1 MRYGNLALIQSAYN
15 SIDWDIFRKSGENLG
30 FSFDKKADF
39 VALNSFVSLLT
50 KNAIQYIKYLDN
62 YILGFKIPQLCKE
75 FDLLKIFDDC
85 VVNVELKTDMI
96 HESNILKQLFENKKY
111 LKVAFNNK
119 EVYSFTFVSKT
130 NQLFQFIDNNLVEVE
145 PNELIEK
152 LKKDEVEKVNLYHKF
167 HPSKFLVS
175 PYNDTEKF
183 IEGFYSLTQSQ
194 KSVQKNILSEL
205 NKNDKNFILVKGRA
219 GTGKSLV
226 ALDLYKQLIDK
237 GESVGF
243 VFGAK
248 LNQGQHI
255 LRNKMNFSIFSP
267 YDFGTRK
274 EFDENTII
282 IVDEGQRLVD
292 RNLNGGGRSNTFSNL
307 KYYNNV
313 VVFYDNHQQI
323 SNFEKKFKTVEKL
336 ENSRT
341 SKIKEITS
349 KIRTNPDL
357 DQFLKSFFDL
367 RVVKEYEKIHEEKYY
382 IPSSMVNIYH
392 IKGIDQA
399 KIYTKY
405 FAFESDY
412 QLINMT
418 TSQHTK
424 EKLDNLKIDGIIPT
438 THDIISQEFDNIV
451 VMIDNNFFY
460 NEKGIL
466 SVKEESYYPTIDML
480 RQNLTRARYKVSIVI
495 VDNPKLY
502 QEIIELRR
510 TSGSI

>member
-15 SIDWDIFRKSGENLG
+15 SIDYDIFIKSGKNLG

-39 VALNSFVSLLT
+39 VALNSFVTLLT
-50 KNAIQYIKYLDN
+50 RNAIEYIKYLDN

-75 FDLLKIFDDC
+75 FDLLKIFDEYI
-85 VVNVELKTDMI
+85 VNIELKTDMI
-96 HESNILKQLFENKKY
+96 RESNILKQLLENKKY
-111 LKVAFNNK
+111 LKVAFNDK

-183 IEGFYSLTQSQ
+183 IKDFYSLTQSQ

-205 NKNDKNFILVKGRA
+205 IKNDKNFILVKGRA

-237 GESVGF
+237 GESVDF
-243 VFGAK
+243 VFGAN
-248 LNQGQHI
+248 LNQGQRI
-255 LRNKMNFSIFSP
+255 LRNQMNFSIFSS

-274 EFDENTII
+274 EFDENTIV

-292 RNLNGGGRSNTFSNL
+292 KVLSNGVRSNTFSNL
-307 KYYNNV
+307 SHYNNV
-313 VVFYDNHQQI
+313 IVFYDSHQQI
-323 SNFEKKFKTVEKL
+323 SNFEKRFKTVEKL
-336 ENSRT
+336 EDSRT

-367 RVVKEYEKIHEEKYY
+367 KKVKEYEKIHEEKYY
-382 IPSSMVNIYH
+382 IPSNMVNIYH
-392 IKGIDQA
+392 IKDIKQA

-405 FAFESDY
+405 FSSGSDY
-412 QLINMT
+412 KLINMT
-418 TSQHTK
+418 TSQHSR
-424 EKLDNLKIDGIIPT
+424 EKLDNLKIEGDVPT
-438 THDIISQEFDNIV
+438 THEIISQEFDKIV

-460 NEKGIL
+460 NEKGVL

-495 VDNPKLY
+495 VDNPRLY
-502 QEIIELRR
+502 QEIVEFRKVNNPI
-510 TSGSI
+510 